1 MRMSKVIRR
10 VEPQGGAAFKGLV
23 LIMDPAP
30 LKSIRA
36 RSFAIAVMR
45 NLLATGPATAL
56 KFGSIPITYDLDIRI
71 AVGLPCLIQVL
82 NPSNEKLNKITPH
95 P

>member
-1 MRMSKVIRR
+1 MWVSKVIRR
-10 VEPQGGAAFKGLV
+10 VGPQGGAAFKGLV

-30 LKSIRA
+30 LKLIRA

-45 NLLATGPATAL
+45 NLLATGPATAS
-56 KFGSIPITYDLDIRI
+56 KFGSIPITYDL

-82 NPSNEKLNKITPH
+82 NPSDEKLNKITH